1 MTSTIIAALLSVIA
15 AIIWRQ
21 QLGTMHARLVD
32 PIKTFGAGKPA
43 LTPEE
48 RKLVLSERVK
58 ETRWAFGLAWF
69 AVAIGIILGTVLI
82 GRVGA
87 AFGRHGV
94 NIHSA
99 AVGAEEDADEAVM
112 AITTDGP
119 VPHEVIE
126 EITAADDFHEGRAV
140 NL

>member
-82 GRVGA
+82 GRFVFAKEIDRSELAGIVGFA
-87 AFGRHGV
+87 GDITVATSAFRLY
-94 NIHSA
+94 SKA
-99 AVGAEEDADEAVM
+99 SKELRDAIA
-112 AITTDGP
+112 
-119 VPHEVIE
+119 
-126 EITAADDFHEGRAV
+126 